1 MISLKVVSKRSGDGT
16 PVSVNEVFLKE
27 AAVVRIGLSREQVKG
42 MRRVGNDLVIT
53 SISGEVV
60 TIREFFSSFDGH
72 KSDLVLD
79 DEKGGLWLTGFGEGQ
94 GELALDYSG
103 IDAIEPLLLEQDFNF
118 GVLPWLLGGGLA
130 VAGAAGGG
138 GGGGGGAGAGSA
150 MALIPSPSTSLTSPS
165 DASPPGR
172 PTVNPTNARLIT
184 GTAQPGTTVRVTDN
198 TGKEIGSATVEADGR
213 YVVQPSSPPPHGT
226 EIRVVAVDSA
236 GNTSPEAR
244 TTVDSV
250 APPVP
255 TIVPTNGTTIA
266 GSAEPGAVVTATDGR
281 GNVIGRTTAAQDG
294 SYVIKPPTP
303 LADRTAI
310 NVVATDAAGNASAP
324 ATTAADSTAPS
335 SPTVHPSNGS
345 TITGTAEAGAV
356 VTVKDGSGKVI
367 GSATAA
373 SNGAFSVTP
382 TTPPADG
389 ATISVVAIDPAGNA
403 SQPATATI
411 DATPPATPKVN
422 PTDGSP
428 ITGTAE
434 AGAVVTITD
443 DKGVLIGSTTAASNG
458 VYSFTPT
465 RPPANGVV
473 IKVVAS
479 DAAGNTSKPAT
490 AVVDGTPPTP
500 TVNLTKGSPITGTSE
515 PDSMVTV
522 TDSKGNLIGSTT
534 TAADGTYSLVPAN
547 PPSDGTVIYVVA
559 KDLAGNVGR
568 PATTTVDSRPP
579 DAPLVNATNGSVVA
593 GTAEANS
600 VVTVKDATG
609 KLIGSTTA
617 DAAGKFSVAPAAQ
630 LADGTVLHVTAADAV
645 GNVSAEGLAT
655 VDRVPPAA
663 PSVDPT
669 HGSAITG
676 RAEPGSVVTV
686 RDVSGNAIGSA
697 TVGSNGFYSVVP
709 KTPPAD
715 GAVLRVTATDAAG
728 NTGPETRTTVDGVPP
743 ARPTVDPTAGSLIT
757 GSAEPGSVVTV
768 RDGAGTLLGSATA
781 DSNGRYSINPTAVP
795 SHNTVLRVVATD
807 PAGNDSPEARTT
819 VDSLPPSAPTVD
831 PSSGRTISGAAEV
844 SSLVTVKDGAGKLV
858 GSATADAN
866 GKFSVTPA
874 TPLADGAQVG
884 VVATDAA
891 GNASSPTTM
900 VVDGTAPLAPV
911 VNPTDG
917 SRIAGTAES
926 GAVVTVKD
934 AAGKVIGSATADAN
948 GKFSIVPTTPAAD
961 GTTIT
966 AVATDRAGNASQPVT
981 TTVDSTPPARPSI
994 DATNGSLITG
1004 TAEQGAIVT
1013 IRDGAGTLVG
1023 SAVADS
1029 NGRYGIRPATVPS
1042 HNTVLRAVATDAA
1055 GNASPEARAT
1065 VDSELPAAPKVD
1077 PTNGGSITGTAEAG
1091 SLVTVKDGAGK
1102 PIGSA
1107 TADANGNYSI
1117 KPTTQLPHDTELN
1130 VTATDAAGNTSQ
1142 PARSTVD
1149 GKAPDAPKVNPSN
1162 GGAITGTSEAGSVVT
1177 AKDGAGKLIGS
1188 TTADANGKFSIT
1200 PATPLADGTT
1210 ITAVAT
1216 DRAGNA
1222 SQPVTIT
1229 VDGTPPAKPS
1239 VDATNGSLIAGSAEL
1254 GSIVTIRDGA
1264 GNLVGSAAVDSNGRY
1279 SIKPATVPS
1288 HNTVLRAVAT
1298 DAAGNTSPETR
1309 ATVDSELPAAPKVD
1323 PTNGGS
1329 ITGTAEAGS
1338 VVAAKDGAGTPI
1350 GSATA
1355 DANGNYSIKPTTPLA
1370 HDTQLNVTA
1379 TDAAGNTSQPARA
1392 TVDGQAPDAP
1402 TVKPTNGS
1410 LITGTAEAGSVVTVK
1425 DGAGKLIGSATA
1437 DGGGAYAIRP
1447 AVPPSDGTV
1456 LHVSATDAAG
1466 NTGPSANA
1474 TVDAVPPGQPSIDPT
1489 NGKLISG
1496 FAEALSV
1503 VTVRDG
1509 AGNVI
1514 GSTTAAA
1521 NGAYSIKPAFVLA
1534 DGTVLRAFATDA
1546 AGNAS
1551 SEARGTVDGVVPV
1564 TPTISPTNGNRIS
1577 GKAEAGSIV
1586 TVKDDAGNLIGSAT
1600 AESNGTYT
1608 VTPATPPAHGTVL
1621 HVASTDAAG
1630 NTSPEARAT
1639 VDRTALPAATIN
1651 PTDGSPITGTAEPG
1665 SVVTVR
1671 DDAGKLIGSTTADSL
1686 GAYSLTPAV
1695 TPPNGTVLHVV
1706 TTNAAGNASPEAT
1719 ATVDSVPPPAPIIE
1733 PSNGNMITGTAEAG
1747 SVVRVTDDTDKLI
1760 GSAIAAPNGAYSIK
1774 PAAVPAHGTVLRAVA
1789 TDAAGN
1795 ASPEART
1802 TVDRVLPAAPKVDPS
1817 QGGVVTGTAEVGSV
1831 VRITDDAGK
1840 LIGSATAGNDGTY
1853 SIKPSATLPNGT
1865 VMRVTATDA
1874 AGNVSP
1880 ETRAAVDSVAPAAPI
1895 VKPTNGNTVTGT
1907 AEAGSLVTV
1916 KDGAGNAIGS
1926 ATADGSGN
1934 YSVKPAT
1941 APAHDTVLQ
1950 VTATDAA
1957 GNISSPATAKVD
1969 AKAPDAP
1976 TIDPTHGDPITGR
1989 AEAGSVVTVKDG
2001 AGKVVG
2007 SATAATDG
2015 TYSVT
2020 PAKPLEDGAKI
2031 TVVATDAAGNASAAA
2046 TATVDAV
2053 APGRPTVEPTNG
2065 STITGK
2071 AEAGSVVTVQ
2081 DQAGKPIGSATADGN
2096 GNYAIKPATPLAHG
2110 TTLGV
2115 SATDAAG
2122 NTGPAATATVD
2133 SAAPNA
2139 PTVKPTSGD
2148 TIAGTAEAGSVVTV
2162 KDAAGN
2168 LIGSATADGNGNY
2181 AVKPATPPAHDT
2193 ALSVTATDAAGN
2205 SSAPATAKVDNKA
2218 PDAPTVK
2225 PTSGSTI
2232 AGTAEAGSLVTVRD
2246 GTGNLVGSATAG
2258 SNGEYAVTPA
2268 RSLQDGVKIS
2278 VVATDAAGN
2287 ASQPATATVDNDP
2300 PARPTVD
2307 PTNGSLV
2314 TGKAEAG
2321 SVVTIT
2327 DDAGKLIGSTTATTG
2342 GAYSFKPT
2350 TPPAHGTVLHVAA
2363 TDAAGNSSPEART
2376 TVNAVSPSAPA
2387 VNPTNGTTITGT
2399 AQAGSLVTVTDGAGN
2414 TIGSAT
2420 ADGSGNYSVKP
2431 ATAPAHDT
2439 VLQVTATDAAGNIS
2453 SPATAKVDA
2462 KAPDAP
2468 TIDPTHGDPIT
2479 GRAEAGSVVTVKDGA
2494 GKVVGSATVATDGTY
2509 SVTPAKPLEDGAKI
2523 TAVATDAA
2531 GNASAAATATV
2542 DAVAPGRPT
2551 VAPTNG
2557 ASITGTAESG
2567 SLVTVKDS
2575 AGKPIG
2581 SATADANG
2589 NYTVKPATPV
2599 PHGTMLGV
2607 SATDAAGNTGP
2618 AATAT
2623 VDSAAPNAP
2632 TVKPTSGSTITGTA
2646 EAGSL
2651 VLVKDGSGNSVGSAT
2666 ADGNGNYVVKPAMP
2680 LAHDTALSVTA
2691 TDAAGN
2697 TSTPATA
2704 KVDSKAPDAPTVKPT
2719 SGGTVAGTAEA
2730 GSVVT
2735 VRDDTGNLIGSAT
2748 AGSNGEYSISPTAP
2762 LPHGT
2767 QLRVVATDATGN
2779 TSQAATAT
2787 VDSVAPVISIAI
2799 VEDANNDG
2807 FINASEKKADVT
2819 VKVTLVSGAAV
2830 GDEISLTDGTHMF
2843 SVKLSAADVS
2853 NGFANVSFPN
2863 PAEGATIR
2871 VSAISQ
2877 DLAGNT
2883 SRPAATDSAI
2893 LDTTVPATPASVSA
2907 TDDVGPVQG
2916 AIGDGGS
2923 TDDATPTFAGS
2934 GATPGDIVRVY
2945 DGAALIGS
2953 ATVKADGSW
2962 AFTPTGLGQG
2972 AHSITHTISDAAGNT
2987 SAASAPLGFIVD
2999 TAAVSVIV
3007 TKAGETRQGQ
3017 QIKTRPAGFTD
3028 DVTPTVVGTATAG
3041 AVVTIKE
3048 GSKAIASTTADGSGN
3063 WNLVLPTQAE
3073 GAHSYKATA
3082 VNAAGTSSET
3092 SFSLTIDTTPPA
3104 VPVIASVVDDT
3115 GSVQGALASGAAS
3128 DDTRP
3133 TLSGSGATPGDLIT
3147 VFDNGS
3153 AIGSTTVQSDGR
3165 WSFTTAS
3172 PTSPLGEG
3180 EHKLTVTATDPV
3192 GNQSQ
3197 HSAAFVVNV
3206 DTTAP
3211 VRPDAVAGYVDD
3223 AGAVQN
3229 AASTATFTDDTTPGF
3244 KIASIAAGLTPSLY
3258 VDGNKVAATYDP
3270 TTGTLTPVS
3279 PLAEGAHSIG
3289 YTLTD
3294 AAGNESP
3301 RSNDFRLTVDLTP
3314 PPALDSSLI
3323 QVLDDVG
3330 PVQGPLAAGAKTDD
3344 SKPEYTGKT
3353 DPAQVSVINVYDNGA
3368 LIGSTAVNADGSWRF
3383 TPDLPLA
3390 LGAHSLTA
3398 RAVDAAGNI
3407 GAATPA
3413 STFTLVGDPPA
3424 APAIIGVI
3432 DDRGSVTGNV
3442 ARDASTDDTTL
3453 TLNGTGTAGTVVTV
3467 YADGVAVGSTS
3478 VASNGTWS
3486 VTTSPLSGDGVKNL
3500 SAQAVDGAGQASP
3513 RTGLYPVV
3521 LDTTAPATPDTAVA
3535 SDDQGPVQGA
3545 IAAGATTDDTTPTF
3559 SGGGL
3564 KAGDTVRL
3572 YDGGAL
3578 IGSFTAATDGAWSIT
3593 PSTPLGRGTH
3603 RITHTVT
3610 DAAGNTSA
3618 ASAVLDFTVDPSDV
3632 VVSIEQIADDQ
3643 GGIKG
3648 NLAPGARTD
3657 DTTPSLVGKATAGAI
3672 VTVKEGSTVLGST
3685 TADAGGNWRF
3695 TLPLQKEGTHSYTA
3709 TAVNAAGKQ
3718 GDATIALT
3726 IDTTAPEVPSIAGA
3740 ADDVGLVQG
3749 PIANGGPTDDATP
3762 TLTGSGAT
3770 PGDVIKVYD
3779 NGSVLGSTTVKAD
3792 GSWSFTPTTPLIEGT
3807 HRLGATAVDP
3817 VGNESPQSGSFTV
3830 NVDTTAPTTKA
3841 TLAAIGDDTG
3851 SSGSDFV
3858 TSDRTLVF
3866 TIKVDSA
3873 VEAGAKVQV
3882 SLDNGKTWNDAT
3894 PSGGGSYQ
3902 FDNTAVPLAD
3912 GSYTVLTR
3920 VVDAAGNTTQPSSQL
3935 VVVDTSGPT
3944 TGNAVDITAYTDDVA
3959 PNLGDYGSGTSTND
3973 TTPVLKGT
3981 VSGLKAGDVVQIFE
3995 GSALLGTAA
4004 VNGTAWTFALPTLAN
4019 GSRHTYVA
4027 VIADAAGNKG
4037 TASADFSLAV
4047 NTAAPSQSVAIVSCA
4062 DDQAPQTGTFA
4073 SGSTINDTSPLLN
4086 GTIGGTLN
4094 AGDTV
4099 VVYRD
4104 GVRLGT
4110 ATLSGGSAW
4119 TFQDAGLVDGKSYS
4133 YTARIEDAAGNQSG
4147 ASAAF
4152 ALTIDQRA
4160 PTTVPV
4166 VESFLDDVAPVTGSI
4181 AQGGTTNDARP
4192 ELKGSG
4198 AEPDGTVRI
4207 YDNGTL
4213 IGTATADAAGKW
4225 SFTPEAG
4232 KELAN
4237 GAHSLTTSSVDA
4249 AGNEGPQSAALAFT
4263 VDTLA
4268 PSQSTAI
4275 VAIND
4280 DRGALQG
4287 AVADGGFT
4295 DDAAPQVA
4303 GTVSAP
4309 LQAGE
4314 KVVVLRDG
4322 AVIGTA
4328 KMTDAT
4334 HWSFDDTGLSD
4345 GRTYTYTAR
4354 VEDAAGNRGAV
4365 SGSYAI
4371 TVDTSVPTQAAT
4383 ISTVFDNADPVQG
4396 DVASGGTTNDSQ
4408 PELRG
4413 TVSGSLAGNEFVAVY
4428 RDGVRIG
4435 TASISG
4441 TSWSYTDTSGLAN
4454 ASSYSYTV
4462 RVEDAAG
4469 GGGTASSPY
4478 VITLKLSGPSTKA
4491 SITAVNDD
4499 VDPQQGSVPNDGYTN
4514 DTAPQVTG
4522 TISAALQAGEK
4533 VVVLRDGKEI
4543 GFASM
4548 TDATHWSYA
4557 DSGLSDGSTYVYTA
4571 RVQDAASNPGAESNA
4586 HAIRIDTAAPAAT
4599 VKLVRAIDN
4608 VDPVSG
4614 DIPANGTT
4622 NDDTPTL
4629 EGTLSAPLSGTERL
4643 HVFRNGLLAGIAK
4656 VTGTAWTFEDAGLA
4670 SGTAYTYEA
4679 RVMDAAG
4686 NAGAASNSLR
4696 FTVNTSGVTQTVQ
4709 ILRVDD
4715 QAAPVKGNVPDGGT
4729 TNDTAPTLGGSI
4741 STVLNAGDV
4750 VEVLRDGKV
4759 VGNAAVTG
4767 TTWSFRDTGL
4777 SDGTTYSYAARVV
4790 NSGGNEG
4797 AKSAAYAI
4805 TLDLVAPSQAAAIT
4819 GYTDDQAPQQGSF
4832 ASGSITN
4839 DTTPQLNGTLN
4850 AALAAGEAVVIYR
4863 DGKRIGTATMAG
4875 ATTWSFQD
4883 AGLSDGAT
4891 YSYTAK
4897 VEDAAGNEGQASA
4910 AFTLTIDR
4918 TAPAAAP
4925 SIDSVMDATAPVV
4938 GPITSGSTTNETRPQ
4953 MKGAGAEPNGTVKVY
4968 DNDML
4973 IGTAVADGSGKWSFT
4988 PEAGK
4993 PLANGAHSLSAS
5005 SVDAAG
5011 NEGPRSAPLAFTVG
5025 TTAPT
5030 QAATITAI
5038 SDDTGASANDFI
5050 TSDTTLVVTVTL
5062 DTAAGTGE
5070 KVQVSLD
5077 NGTSWRDAT
5086 LVSGNTYRLDNTAV
5100 PLAAGDHVF
5109 QARVVDAAGNAGKSS
5124 SQRVVIDTQHSAGIA
5139 IDIASISTDTGV
5151 AGDFITSDTSLT
5163 LNGRLTGTLAS
5174 DETAQISVDGG
5185 ATWAN
5190 LIVSGGNWS
5199 YVDGRVLTDGSHE
5212 YRVRVVDTAGNL
5224 AALDART
5231 VAIDTSTPT
5240 AGNAVAITAYADDV
5254 DPNAGDYASGTST
5267 NDTTPV
5273 LKGTVSGLKTGEVV
5287 QILEGG
5293 VLLGTAAVNGT
5304 AWEFKLPTLA
5314 DGSTHTYT
5322 AAIASAAGTRGT
5334 TSANFTLTVDAV
5346 APSAAPAI
5354 DSVTDNVDPVQGPIA
5369 QGDTSN
5375 DARPELKGSGAEP
5388 NGTVNVYDNGVLI
5401 GSTKADASGKWSFE
5415 PASGKELAEGVHSLR
5430 VSSVD
5435 AAGNEGPKSAP
5446 MVFIIDTVT
5455 PSQTVTLSRAIDN
5468 ADPISG
5474 SIPANG
5480 STNDDSPRLEGTLS
5494 AVLARSEQLRVF
5506 RNGVYVGNAT
5516 VNGTD
5521 WVFDDIGLSNG
5532 TTYTYEARVIDMAGN
5547 AGAASNSL
5555 RFTVITSTV
5564 TQTAQI
5570 VRVQDNVEP
5579 DRGAVAD
5586 GGTTNDADPVLIGSI
5601 SAALNTGEVVE
5612 VLRNGAV
5619 IGTATVTN
5627 TSWRFFDKGLT
5638 DGATYK
5644 YTARVVSAGGNQ
5656 GAESLAHSI
5665 TVDLTAP
5672 VQKVAITDFT
5682 DDRDPQTGNFA
5693 SGTTTNDATPQLNGT
5708 LSAPLAANEVVA
5720 VYRNGTRI
5728 GVAAVSGNAWSF
5740 EDKGLDDGNTYRYT
5754 ARVED
5759 AAGNQGSA
5767 SAEFTLT
5774 VDRTAP
5780 ATTPS
5785 IDSAMDDVA
5794 PVTGAIASRGTTND
5808 ARPELKGSGAEPNGI
5823 VHIYDN
5829 GTLIGTATADASG
5842 NWSFT
5847 PAAGKELAD
5856 GLHRLTARN
5865 VDAAGNEGSQSTAV
5879 VFTVDTI
5886 APTGAPSIDRAV
5898 DDVAPVTGAIASGG
5912 MTNDARP
5919 ELKGAGTEPNGMVNI
5934 YDNGKLIGSTTADSS
5949 GKWSFTPE
5957 AGKELVDG
5965 AHSLTARNV
5974 DAAGNEGPASAALAF
5989 TVDTVAPSTAPSID
6003 RAVDDVAPVVGG
6015 ITSGGATNDARPDLG
6030 GSGAEPNGVVKVYDN
6045 GTLIGSATADGSGKW
6060 SFTPDADKKLAD
6072 GAHSLTVSNVDS
6084 AGNEGPKSAPLSFT
6098 VDTKVPATEAKI
6110 TGYIDD
6116 AGSSRGTF
6124 GSGTTTDDA
6133 NPVLTG
6139 TLTAALGTGDTVNV
6153 YEGSTLLGT
6162 AAVSGTAW
6170 TYDLGV
6176 LADGS
6181 THTYRAAVATAAGT
6195 QGSLSGNFSLTV
6207 DYAVTVNRQTT
6218 VDTTPLVS
6226 GGIPFKLVNGQY
6238 LEVTIAGKTYSSADG
6253 SVVVDS
6259 QHETWYVQVSSAVAV
6274 GTYDVRA
6281 VVRNAAGAQVTDDA
6295 TTGELIVAAAPTV
6308 TVGSVSSDPNQ
6319 KATAYTLGENGMW
6332 RIHSNQTMLD
6342 ANGSDS
6348 ASLGSFKQTSLFSNY
6363 GSPYAGRNYVQNAT
6377 FMDFNRDGYMDLF
6390 AEDSTYDDGQQAFIF
6405 DGSRYTALQV
6415 GAPSAAGGDK
6425 LTAGSANTYSWF
6437 GGVVAFDKTGD
6448 GFVDMAYGDQTP
6460 NDATSGGGYDSQI
6473 VLNMDGSILGMV
6485 KDGGYTDAKASSSSA
6500 PYSSNYYNA
6509 TFDMELSGVDLN
6521 NDGKIDLV
6529 YHATAGTTKLGGP
6542 YDDPGTN
6549 AYVARSTNQYRLV
6562 VATNKGDGTWEN
6574 TQIIEKT
6581 FQRADD
6587 DPGYGNGI
6595 SMTWADFN
6603 GDGYMD
6609 LFLSRGYGT
6618 TTDAQ
6623 YQSRILFNDG
6633 AGKLKMDYGS
6643 KYAGVGEQP
6652 SGMYLLNDSYFGW
6665 NGTTPA
6671 MKRLQGGPSIAV
6683 DWNGDGKMDAIELP
6697 GFGPT
6702 GGQTIYGM
6710 SGPINLYTNTSSAS
6724 QVKFDT
6730 TNLLGGQSE
6739 IGFWN
6744 GSVANSNLVT
6754 GAVAVD
6760 IDWDGDRDLLAFT
6773 QLGTTK
6779 FITNTNTVAD
6789 GTSLHFRIL
6798 DAQGINAL
6806 YGNTVQLFDS
6816 KGKLVSTQMVNPQS
6830 GNQTNDSSA
6839 IVDFYGLDASETYT
6853 LALLRIVNGKAA
6865 DVGGADSLGGNTIEN
6880 VNNAWTGLKT
6890 GAANHAFVLTAE
6902 SGTNVANADIGN
6914 GIVGTGYNDT
6924 FFATLGNDKYEGGGG
6939 TVTVSGVRAWSN
6951 TGGLDVVDYKL
6962 AGSTALTIDLS
6973 KGGAQNTG
6981 FGTASFR
6988 DIEGLAGGSGA
6999 DVFTDNAADNQFE
7012 GRGGNDVF
7020 NLTGGGRD
7028 TLLYKLLASSDA
7040 TGGNGAD
7047 SANSFT
7053 VGTFEATANA
7063 DRIDLRELLVGY
7075 QADADGAAR
7084 YINGVATIDA
7094 GETIGNYLRVDVSG
7108 GNTTLYIDR
7117 DGSGAA
7123 YSATQLITL
7132 NGVTTDLATLLANHQ
7147 LVLA

>member
-27 AAVVRIGLSREQVKG
+27 AAVVRVGLSREQVKG

-94 GELALDYSG
+94 GELALSYSG

-130 VAGAAGGG
+130 AAGAAGGG

-150 MALIPSPSTSLTSPS
+150 MALIPSPSTPLTSPS

-236 GNTSPEAR
+236 GNTSSEAR

-266 GSAEPGAVVTATDGR
+266 GSAEPGAVVTASDGR

-294 SYVIKPPTP
+294 SYSIKPPTP
-303 LADRTAI
+303 LADGTAI
-310 NVVATDAAGNASAP
+310 KVVATDAAGNASAP
-324 ATTAADSTAPS
+324 ASTTADSTAPS
-335 SPTVHPSNGS
+335 RPTVNPSNGS
-345 TITGTAEAGAV
+345 LITGNAEAGSV
-356 VTVKDGSGKVI
+356 VTVKDGAGKVI

-373 SNGAFSVTP
+373 SNGAFSITP

-389 ATISVVAIDPAGNA
+389 ATISVVATDPAGNA

-515 PDSMVTV
+515 PDSVVTV

-686 RDVSGNAIGSA
+686 RDVSGNVVGSA
-697 TVGSNGFYSVVP
+697 TVGSNGFYSIAP
-709 KTPPAD
+709 KTPPVD

-728 NTGPETRTTVDGVPP
+728 NTSPETRTTVDGVPP
-743 ARPTVDPTAGSLIT
+743 ARPTVDPTAGSLVT
-757 GSAEPGSVVTV
+757 GSAEAGSVVTV
-768 RDGAGTLLGSATA
+768 RDGAGNLLGSATA
-781 DSNGRYSINPTAVP
+781 DSNGRYSIKPVTVP
-795 SHNTVLRVVATD
+795 SHGTVLRVVATD
-807 PAGNDSPEARTT
+807 PAGNDSPEARAT

-831 PSSGRTISGAAEV
+831 PSSGRTISGTAETGSV
-844 SSLVTVKDGAGKLV
+844 VTVKDGAGKLV

-866 GKFSVTPA
+866 GKFSLVPV
-874 TPLADGAQVG
+874 TPLADGAQVS

-891 GNASSPTTM
+891 GNASSPATM

-917 SRIAGTAES
+917 SRITGTAES
-926 GAVVTVKD
+926 GSVVTVKD
-934 AAGKVIGSATADAN
+934 GAGKLIGSATTDANGKFGIAPATPVADGTTITAVATDRAGNASQPATATVDSTPPSRPSVDATNGSLITGSAEQGSIVTVRDGAGNLVGSAAADSNGRYSIKPATVPPHNTVLRATATDAAGNTSPETRATVDSELPGAPKVDPTNGNSITGTAEAGTVVVAKDGAGKLIGSATADGNGNYSIKPTTQLPHDTQLNVTATDAAGNTSQPARSTVDGKAPDAPKLNPSNGGAITGTAEAGSVITVKDGGGKLIGSATADSN

-966 AVATDRAGNASQPVT
+966 AVATDRAGNASQPAT
-981 TTVDSTPPARPSI
+981 T
-994 DATNGSLITG
+994 
-1004 TAEQGAIVT
+1004 
-1013 IRDGAGTLVG
+1013 
-1023 SAVADS
+1023 
-1029 NGRYGIRPATVPS
+1029 
-1042 HNTVLRAVATDAA
+1042 
-1055 GNASPEARAT
+1055 
-1065 VDSELPAAPKVD
+1065 
-1077 PTNGGSITGTAEAG
+1077 
-1091 SLVTVKDGAGK
+1091 
-1102 PIGSA
+1102 
-1107 TADANGNYSI
+1107 
-1117 KPTTQLPHDTELN
+1117 
-1130 VTATDAAGNTSQ
+1130 
-1142 PARSTVD
+1142 
-1149 GKAPDAPKVNPSN
+1149 
-1162 GGAITGTSEAGSVVT
+1162 
-1177 AKDGAGKLIGS
+1177 
-1188 TTADANGKFSIT
+1188 
-1200 PATPLADGTT
+1200 
-1210 ITAVAT
+1210 
-1216 DRAGNA
+1216 
-1222 SQPVTIT
+1222 T
-1229 VDGTPPAKPS
+1229 VDGTPPSKPS
-1239 VDATNGSLIAGSAEL
+1239 VDATNGSLITGSAEQ
-1254 GSIVTIRDGA
+1254 GSIVAIRDGA

-1279 SIKPATVPS
+1279 SIKPATVPP
-1288 HNTVLRAVAT
+1288 HNTVLRATAT

-1329 ITGTAEAGS
+1329 IMGTAEAGT
-1338 VVAAKDGAGTPI
+1338 VVIVKDGAGKLI

-1355 DANGNYSIKPTTPLA
+1355 DGNGNYSIKLATPLT
-1370 HDTQLNVTA
+1370 HDTALNVTA

-1392 TVDGQAPDAP
+1392 TVDGQAPGAP

-1410 LITGTAEAGSVVTVK
+1410 LISGTAEAGSVVTVK

-1456 LHVSATDAAG
+1456 LQVSATDAAG

-1586 TVKDDAGNLIGSAT
+1586 TVKDDAGNLIGSAA

-1686 GAYSLTPAV
+1686 GAYSITPAV

-1747 SVVRVTDDTDKLI
+1747 SVVRITDDTDKLI
-1760 GSAIAAPNGAYSIK
+1760 GSAIAASNGAYSIK
-1774 PAAVPAHGTVLRAVA
+1774 PATVPAHGTVLRAVA

-1795 ASPEART
+1795 VSPEART

-1817 QGGVVTGTAEVGSV
+1817 QGGLVTGTAEVGSV
-1831 VRITDDAGK
+1831 VKITDDAGN

-1853 SIKPSATLPNGT
+1853 SIKPSATLPNGA
-1865 VMRVTATDA
+1865 VIRVTATDA

-1880 ETRAAVDSVAPAAPI
+1880 ETRAAVDSVAPAAPT

-1916 KDGAGNAIGS
+1916 KDGAGNTIGS

-1957 GNISSPATAKVD
+1957 GNASAPATAKVD

-1976 TIDPTHGDPITGR
+1976 TINPTHGDPITGR

-2007 SATAATDG
+2007 SATAGNDG
-2015 TYSVT
+2015 TYTVT
-2020 PAKPLEDGAKI
+2020 PSKPLEDGAKI
-2031 TVVATDAAGNASAAA
+2031 SAVATDAAGNASAAA

-2081 DQAGKPIGSATADGN
+2081 DQAGKPIGSATADAN

-2232 AGTAEAGSLVTVRD
+2232 AGTAEAGSLVTARD

-2399 AQAGSLVTVTDGAGN
+2399 AQAGSLVTVKDGAGN

-2439 VLQVTATDAAGNIS
+2439 VLQVTATDAAGNTS
-2453 SPATAKVDA
+2453 APATAKVDA

-2494 GKVVGSATVATDGTY
+2494 GKVVGSATAATDGTY
-2509 SVTPAKPLEDGAKI
+2509 AVTPAKPLEDGAKI

-2542 DAVAPGRPT
+2542 DAVPPARPT

-2567 SLVTVKDS
+2567 SVVTVKDS

-2651 VLVKDGSGNSVGSAT
+2651 VLVKDGAGNSVGSAT

-2680 LAHDTALSVTA
+2680 LVHDTSLSVTA

-2735 VRDDTGNLIGSAT
+2735 VRDDTGNLVGSAT
-2748 AGSNGEYSISPTAP
+2748 AGSNGEYSISPTSL

-2787 VDSVAPVISIAI
+2787 VDSVAPVISISI

-2853 NGFANVSFPN
+2853 NGFVNVSFPN
-2863 PAEGATIR
+2863 PAEGAAIR

-2893 LDTTVPATPASVSA
+2893 LDTTAPATPASVSA
-2907 TDDVGPVQG
+2907 TDDAGPVQG
-2916 AIGDGGS
+2916 AIGNGGS

-2999 TAAVSVIV
+2999 TAAVSVTV

-3028 DVTPTVVGTATAG
+3028 DVTPTIVGTATAG

-3063 WNLVLPTQAE
+3063 WNLVLPTQTE

-3115 GSVQGALASGAAS
+3115 GSVQGSLASGAAS

-3211 VRPDAVAGYVDD
+3211 VRPDAVAGYVDN

-3270 TTGTLTPVS
+3270 AAGTLTPVS

-3353 DPAQVSVINVYDNGA
+3353 DPAQVSVINVYDNGT

-3535 SDDQGPVQGA
+3535 FDDQGPVQGA

-3559 SGGGL
+3559 SGSGL

-3632 VVSIEQIADDQ
+3632 VVSIEQVADDQ

-3792 GSWSFTPTTPLIEGT
+3792 GSWSFTPTTPLTEGT
-3807 HRLGATAVDP
+3807 HRLGATTVDP

-3851 SSGSDFV
+3851 SSGGDFV

-3873 VEAGAKVQV
+3873 VEAGATVQV
-3882 SLDNGKTWNDAT
+3882 SLDNGKTWSDAT

-3902 FDNTAVPLAD
+3902 FDNTTVPLAD

-3935 VVVDTSGPT
+3935 VVIDTSGPT

-3995 GSALLGTAA
+3995 GSALLGTAV

-4047 NTAAPSQSVAIVSCA
+4047 NTAAPSQSVAIVSCT

-4104 GVRLGT
+4104 GVRLGA

-4119 TFQDAGLVDGKSYS
+4119 SFQDAGLADGKSYS

-4160 PTTVPV
+4160 PTTAPV
-4166 VESFLDDVAPVTGSI
+4166 VESFVDDVAPVTGAI

-4207 YDNGTL
+4207 YDNGAL

-4275 VAIND
+4275 VSIND

-4543 GFASM
+4543 GFATM

-4571 RVQDAASNPGAESNA
+4571 RVQDAASNPGADSNA

-4656 VTGTAWTFEDAGLA
+4656 VTGTAWTFEDSGLA

-4715 QAAPVKGNVPDGGT
+4715 QAAPVKANVPNGGT

-4741 STVLNAGDV
+4741 STALNAGDV
-4750 VEVLRDGKV
+4750 VQVLRDGKV
-4759 VGNAAVTG
+4759 VGNATVTG
-4767 TTWSFRDTGL
+4767 TTWTFRDSGL
-4777 SDGTTYSYAARVV
+4777 ADGTTYSYAARVV

-4805 TLDLVAPSQAAAIT
+4805 TLDLVAPGQTAAIT

-4832 ASGSITN
+4832 ASGSVTN
-4839 DTTPQLNGTLN
+4839 DTTPQLDGTLS
-4850 AALAAGEAVVIYR
+4850 AALATGEAVVIYR
-4863 DGKRIGTATMAG
+4863 DGKRIGTATMSG
-4875 ATTWSFQD
+4875 ATAWSFQD
-4883 AGLSDGAT
+4883 SGLADGAT
-4891 YSYTAK
+4891 YGYTAK

-4910 AFTLTIDR
+4910 TFTLTVDR

-4953 MKGAGAEPNGTVKVY
+4953 MNGAGAEPNGKVKVY
-4968 DNDML
+4968 DNDTL

-4993 PLANGAHSLSAS
+4993 PLANGAHSLTAS

-5038 SDDTGASANDFI
+5038 SDDTGASASDFI

-5062 DTAAGTGE
+5062 DAAAGTGE

-5077 NGTSWRDAT
+5077 NGTSWRDAA

-5100 PLAAGDHVF
+5100 PLAAGDYVF
-5109 QARVVDAAGNAGKSS
+5109 QARVVDAAGNAGKST

-5151 AGDFITSDTSLT
+5151 VGDFITSDTSLT
-5163 LNGRLTGTLAS
+5163 INGRLTGTLAS
-5174 DETAQISVDGG
+5174 DETAQISLDGG
-5185 ATWAN
+5185 ASWVN
-5190 LIVSGGNWS
+5190 LVVSGGSWS

-5224 AALDART
+5224 AAFDART
-5231 VAIDTSTPT
+5231 VVIDTSTPT
-5240 AGNAVAITAYADDV
+5240 AGNAVAVTAYTDDV
-5254 DPNAGDYASGTST
+5254 DPNAGDYASGTTT

-5293 VLLGTAAVNGT
+5293 VLLGTATVQGT

-5314 DGSTHTYT
+5314 DASTHTYT

-5334 TSANFTLTVDAV
+5334 TSANFTLTVDAT
-5346 APSAAPAI
+5346 APTDAPVI
-5354 DSVTDNVDPVQGPIA
+5354 DSVIDNVDPVQGPIG
-5369 QGDTSN
+5369 QGETSN

-5401 GSTKADASGKWSFE
+5401 GSTRADASGKWSFE
-5415 PASGKELAEGVHSLR
+5415 PASGKQLVDGVHSLR

-5446 MVFIIDTVT
+5446 TVFIIDTVT

-5468 ADPISG
+5468 VEPISG
-5474 SIPANG
+5474 NIPANG

-5494 AVLARSEQLRVF
+5494 AVLARSEQLHVF

-5516 VNGTD
+5516 VSGTD
-5521 WVFDDIGLSNG
+5521 WVFNDIGLSNG
-5532 TTYTYEARVIDMAGN
+5532 TTYTYEARVMDMAGN

-5564 TQTAQI
+5564 TQTVQI

-5579 DRGAVAD
+5579 GRGAVAD
-5586 GGTTNDADPVLIGSI
+5586 GGTTNDADPVLIGST
-5601 SAALNTGEVVE
+5601 SAVLNSGEVVE

-5619 IGTATVTN
+5619 IGTATVTG
-5627 TSWRFFDKGLT
+5627 TSWRFADKGLA

-5656 GAESLAHSI
+5656 GAESLAHSV
-5665 TVDLTAP
+5665 TLDLTAP

-5682 DDRDPQTGNFA
+5682 DDRDPQKGSFA
-5693 SGTTTNDATPQLNGT
+5693 SGSTTNDASPQLNGT

-5728 GVAAVSGNAWSF
+5728 GVAIVSGNAWSF
-5740 EDKGLDDGNTYRYT
+5740 EDKGLDDGSTYRYT

-5780 ATTPS
+5780 VTTPS

-5808 ARPELKGSGAEPNGI
+5808 ARPELKGSGAEPNGT

-5829 GTLIGTATADASG
+5829 GTLIGTVTADASG

-5847 PAAGKELAD
+5847 PAVGKELAD

-5865 VDAAGNEGSQSTAV
+5865 VDAAGNEGSQSTAL

-5919 ELKGAGTEPNGMVNI
+5919 ELRGAGTEPNGMVNI

-5957 AGKELVDG
+5957 AGKELADG
-5965 AHSLTARNV
+5965 AHSFVASNV
-5974 DAAGNEGPASAALAF
+5974 DAAGNEGPKSAALVF
-5989 TVDTVAPSTAPSID
+5989 TVDTLPPPVATLSLANYSDSFPSAGNLAANQSSDRNSTDNTFDLVLTGADASIARYEVSTDGGQNWKSTTAAQSGLSDGKYLFRASLTDAAGNTTAAANSIEVNVDRTGPALDLQRLNSAVIAGTAEAGALVTIDVGNNGSIEGSVVADAGGNWAWTPSASLSANTVVAAVAYDLAGNASSKGMQAVDATPPVITIQKSDGKRFSGTTSDADTPVASPTASRPITVTLSID
-6003 RAVDDVAPVVGG
+6003 KNADGTIDYVLPF
-6015 ITSGGATNDARPDLG
+6015 TAT
-6030 GSGAEPNGVVKVYDN
+6030 V
-6045 GTLIGSATADGSGKW
+6045 TADGAW
-6060 SFTPDADKKLAD
+6060 SIDASAAPVNVGAIVTAVAQDYAGNRSTPAAVTVGGGTSKMYGSTSNDNFGYDVQAIGDFNAD
-6072 GAHSLTVSNVDS
+6072 GYNDFAVVSPHGSSAARAANAWSVSILYGSKQGLPDLSSVANLPGTDGLKIYTSGSISDSNILTAVQGYGDVNGDGYSDVIVYDDNLNSDWVIFGRSS
-6084 AGNEGPKSAPLSFT
+6084 AN
-6098 VDTKVPATEAKI
+6098 
-6110 TGYIDD
+6110 
-6116 AGSSRGTF
+6116 AGSSPVSVDVKTIISSGGNSDGVAIVQRAGSTWFGAGGALVDVNGDGYADIVMQDWNQGTGRAGTAIIYGHAGAAGSAEWANYYVGF
-6124 GSGTTTDDA
+6124 GSTYPSSYVSDSSSSSTESYRPHSVIYNDSTNGYPVNVMNIGDINGDGYA
-6133 NPVLTG
+6133 DFAYSLYNARNPVTSYSNAGAIQVIYGKAGGLPQDYSLQTDY
-6139 TLTAALGTGDTVNV
+6139 TNTANGFRVYGEQADQYLGTYIDPEPYGYLSNTGMPTSSGDVNGDGIADLIIGSPQYGPNAGDQKGPGRV
-6153 YEGSTLLGT
+6153 YVVYGK
-6162 AAVSGTAW
+6162 
-6170 TYDLGV
+6170 
-6176 LADGS
+6176 
-6181 THTYRAAVATAAGT
+6181 AAGAKSDINLA
-6195 QGSLSGNFSLTV
+6195 SLSPSDGFVITAS
-6207 DYAVTVNRQTT
+6207 D
-6218 VDTTPLVS
+6218 
-6226 GGIPFKLVNGQY
+6226 
-6238 LEVTIAGKTYSSADG
+6238 SSAD
-6253 SVVVDS
+6253 
-6259 QHETWYVQVSSAVAV
+6259 A
-6274 GTYDVRA
+6274 
-6281 VVRNAAGAQVTDDA
+6281 
-6295 TTGELIVAAAPTV
+6295 
-6308 TVGSVSSDPNQ
+6308 
-6319 KATAYTLGENGMW
+6319 M
-6332 RIHSNQTMLD
+6332 
-6342 ANGSDS
+6342 
-6348 ASLGSFKQTSLFSNY
+6348 F
-6363 GSPYAGRNYVQNAT
+6363 
-6377 FMDFNRDGYMDLF
+6377 
-6390 AEDSTYDDGQQAFIF
+6390 
-6405 DGSRYTALQV
+6405 
-6415 GAPSAAGGDK
+6415 
-6425 LTAGSANTYSWF
+6425 
-6437 GGVVAFDKTGD
+6437 
-6448 GFVDMAYGDQTP
+6448 
-6460 NDATSGGGYDSQI
+6460 
-6473 VLNMDGSILGMV
+6473 
-6485 KDGGYTDAKASSSSA
+6485 
-6500 PYSSNYYNA
+6500 
-6509 TFDMELSGVDLN
+6509 
-6521 NDGKIDLV
+6521 
-6529 YHATAGTTKLGGP
+6529 
-6542 YDDPGTN
+6542 
-6549 AYVARSTNQYRLV
+6549 
-6562 VATNKGDGTWEN
+6562 
-6574 TQIIEKT
+6574 
-6581 FQRADD
+6581 
-6587 DPGYGNGI
+6587 GNGT
-6595 SMTWADFN
+6595 SVGDFN
-6603 GDGYMD
+6603 GDGIDDIAIGAPLADVKGMINNGAVYIV
-6609 LFLSRGYGT
+6609 YG
-6618 TTDAQ
+6618 Q
-6623 YQSRILFNDG
+6623 
-6633 AGKLKMDYGS
+6633 
-6643 KYAGVGEQP
+6643 
-6652 SGMYLLNDSYFGW
+6652 
-6665 NGTTPA
+6665 
-6671 MKRLQGGPSIAV
+6671 QGGYSGTVSVAAAYWGDRSANSTNV
-6683 DWNGDGKMDAIELP
+6683 TYEQNGNANSGSMLGVNVALSDLNGDGQADLALGSPYKGQPWSTANGYLDVVYASAFNFTNSLTVGDDVIAATAGKDRLSGGAGNDVITGVGAGDSAYGGAGNDTIHITEIAGVVRVDGGLGVDTLVADA
-6697 GFGPT
+6697 
-6702 GGQTIYGM
+6702 
-6710 SGPINLYTNTSSAS
+6710 
-6724 QVKFDT
+6724 
-6730 TNLLGGQSE
+6730 
-6739 IGFWN
+6739 
-6744 GSVANSNLVT
+6744 SNLT
-6754 GAVAVD
+6754 L
-6760 IDWDGDRDLLAFT
+6760 DLS
-6773 QLGTTK
+6773 QLGLK
-6779 FITNTNTVAD
+6779 V
-6789 GTSLHFRIL
+6789 
-6798 DAQGINAL
+6798 QGFEN
-6806 YGNTVQLFDS
+6806 FD
-6816 KGKLVSTQMVNPQS
+6816 
-6830 GNQTNDSSA
+6830 
-6839 IVDFYGLDASETYT
+6839 
-6853 LALLRIVNGKAA
+6853 
-6865 DVGGADSLGGNTIEN
+6865 LG
-6880 VNNAWTGLKT
+6880 T
-6890 GAANHAFVLTAE
+6890 GAANTGNTLKLRLTDVL
-6902 SGTNVANADIGN
+6902 SQQSSVGN
-6914 GIVGTGYNDT
+6914 GNGTGQGHLRVTGDSGDT
-6924 FFATLGNDKYEGGGG
+6924 VQLLHGTDSWSVTGSTSAGGVNYSIYHNSNLSAANTLGDIWIQQGI
-6939 TVTVSGVRAWSN
+6939 TV
-6951 TGGLDVVDYKL
+6951 
-6962 AGSTALTIDLS
+6962 I
-6973 KGGAQNTG
+6973 
-6981 FGTASFR
+6981 
-6988 DIEGLAGGSGA
+6988 
-6999 DVFTDNAADNQFE
+6999 
-7012 GRGGNDVF
+7012 
-7020 NLTGGGRD
+7020 
-7028 TLLYKLLASSDA
+7028 
-7040 TGGNGAD
+7040 
-7047 SANSFT
+7047 
-7053 VGTFEATANA
+7053 
-7063 DRIDLRELLVGY
+7063 
-7075 QADADGAAR
+7075 
-7084 YINGVATIDA
+7084 
-7094 GETIGNYLRVDVSG
+7094 
-7108 GNTTLYIDR
+7108 
-7117 DGSGAA
+7117 
-7123 YSATQLITL
+7123 
-7132 NGVTTDLATLLANHQ
+7132 
-7147 LVLA
+7147 